1 MLQYS
6 YDVFSFDGS
15 EWKMERTFS
24 TTQNDDALEFAKNLY
39 AAPQI
44 KGVRIVREIYDP
56 ENGGAGRRVMLNRIK
71 SEATPSAA

>member
-15 EWKMERTFS
+15 EWKLERTFS
-24 TTQNDDALEFAKNLY
+24 TAQNNDAFEFAKQLY
-39 AAPQI
+39 ATPQA
-44 KGVRIVREIYDP
+44 KGVRIVREIFDP
-56 ENGGAGRRVMLNRIK
+56 ENGGAGRRVMLNRVK

>member
-1 MLQYS
+1 MP
-6 YDVFSFDGS
+6 V
-15 EWKMERTFS
+15 ERTFS

-39 AAPQI
+39 ATPQI

-71 SEATPSAA
+71 ADDAASAA